1 MLSYA
6 ILASIV
12 AVVALMGFSA
22 YRREHR
28 R

>member
-1 MLSYA
+1 MISYA

-12 AVVALMGFSA
+12 AVVALMGLSA

-28 R
+28 